1 MVSVMSTIQKTQN
14 GAFLSGVLKSLD
26 TKCLTCAPITP
37 FECITRCKVYK
48 LKNELWHLRES
59 MMNNPD
65 YLKELFNVLKNET
78 RLQILQAIVAD
89 KHSLKDIQQ
98 EIKRSGYSQSQ
109 NAILEEYLHP
119 LMTLGIVSEL
129 RDQYSL
135 TSFGGRLTKLLGCF
149 PTYAI
154 KLPTHSECYEENLLQ
169 YLLSGPKTFEEI
181 EAVVSPKN
189 LSRTLRRLHSAQLIQ
204 TPTQRDYIFFF
215 KTIRNPDK
223 ETLRVTERQIYDAI
237 AAEDGV
243 SAGKLSDCTGFSKRV
258 IYRCMRRLRGKKL
271 VFERRTPKRYD
282 LTCTGKKLAYALREL
297 QQEVEDTW
305 FSFQQ
310 SSSDNTATGGIR

>member
-37 FECITRCKVYK
+37 LECITRCKVYK

-65 YLKELFNVLKNET
+65 YLKELFNVLKNDT
-78 RLQILQAIVAD
+78 RLQIMQAIVTD
-89 KHSLKDIQQ
+89 RHSLRDIQQ
-98 EIKRSGYSQSQ
+98 ELKKAGYSHSQ
-109 NAILEEYLHP
+109 NAIIEEYLHP

-129 RDQYSL
+129 RDQYYL

-149 PTYAI
+149 ATFAP
-154 KLPTHSECYEENLLQ
+154 KLPTHSECYEETLLQ

-181 EAVVSPKN
+181 EAVVLPKN
-189 LSRTLRRLHSAQLIQ
+189 LSRTLRRLHSTRLIK

-215 KTIRNPDK
+215 KTIRNADK
-223 ETLRVTERQIYDAI
+223 ETLRVTERKIYDAI

-243 SAGKLSDCTGFSKRV
+243 SAGKLADQTGFSKRV
-258 IYRCMRRLRGKKL
+258 IYG
-271 VFERRTPKRYD
+271 
-282 LTCTGKKLAYALREL
+282 A
-297 QQEVEDTW
+297 
-305 FSFQQ
+305 
-310 SSSDNTATGGIR
+310 

>member
-1 MVSVMSTIQKTQN
+1 MVSVMPTIQKTQN
-14 GAFLSGVLKSLD
+14 SVFLSGVLKSLD

-65 YLKELFNVLKNET
+65 YIKELFNVLKNET

-89 KHSLKDIQQ
+89 RHSLGDIQK
-98 EIKRSGYSQSQ
+98 ELKKAGCSQSQ

-119 LMTLGIVSEL
+119 LMALGIINEL
-129 RDQYSL
+129 CDQYSL
-135 TSFGGRLTKLLGCF
+135 TSFGGRLTKLIGCF
-149 PTYAI
+149 PAYAP

-169 YLLSGPKTFEEI
+169 YLLLGPKTFEEI
-181 EAVVSPKN
+181 ESVVSPKN
-189 LSRTLRRLHSAQLIQ
+189 LSRTLRRLHSVRLIK

-223 ETLRVTERQIYDAI
+223 ETLRVTERKIYDAI
-237 AAEDGV
+237 AAENGV
-243 SAGKLSDCTGFSKRV
+243 SAGKLSNSTGLSKRV

-271 VFERRTPKRYD
+271 VFERRNPKRYD
-282 LTCTGKKLAYALREL
+282 LTCIGKKLAYSIHKL
-297 QQEVEDTW
+297 QQEVEDTC

-310 SSSDNTATGGIR
+310 